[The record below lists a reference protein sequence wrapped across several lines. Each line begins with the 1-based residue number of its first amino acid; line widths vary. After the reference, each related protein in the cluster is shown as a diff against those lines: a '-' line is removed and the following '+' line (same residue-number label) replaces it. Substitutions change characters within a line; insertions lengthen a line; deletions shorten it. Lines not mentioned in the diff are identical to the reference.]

1 MPYIRYS
8 TKSNG
13 KQYAALVNTVR
24 KGKQVKQEYIE
35 NLGCVIDKQA
45 GIFQSSKRGV
55 FCYSIQEGF
64 RDAPESY
71 IASCSV
77 EQRTEKLIL
86 DFGDSYFLNEYLKSK
101 PYYSVYMELLPKQKD
116 TLMSMLLYRILT
128 DRKANCYADTWWQG
142 NYASIVFPEADLK
155 SQRISEFLQILG
167 SEEVQRRF
175 FELYINCLYGT
186 CGTTGILIDS
196 SGMPNASKMSLT
208 QLSNHNGKINMEIRL
223 IYVLDRKTGMPIYF
237 RYCSGNI
244 IDVTTLC
251 TTIAELRQYKI
262 AVDYAI
268 MDAGYFSE
276 TNVKELYQSGIPFIT
291 RLAPNRKLFKKVVAE
306 NLDGLMIA
314 RYAVRYGNRLLYIK
328 KVSITVYGNNG
339 YAYIGI
345 DVDSRNQ
352 QMKRTAFLSI
362 DDKLSE
368 EEADRRMLHLGLFMI
383 LSSVDIPVEEIL
395 PLYYTRQQIEQVFD
409 IGKNDADLLPIRVQN
424 EDTLRGHLLLT
435 FMATVL
441 LQNLQRDIISRRHK
455 KDKINSEGILMN
467 MRNQKCKAY
476 KSEVIPQEPVKTVN
490 EIYKL
495 FKMKSPITI
504 PC

>member
-1 MPYIRYS
+1 
-8 TKSNG
+8 
-13 KQYAALVNTVR
+13 
-24 KGKQVKQEYIE
+24 
-35 NLGCVIDKQA
+35 
-45 GIFQSSKRGV
+45 
-55 FCYSIQEGF
+55 
-64 RDAPESY
+64 
-71 IASCSV
+71 
-77 EQRTEKLIL
+77 
-86 DFGDSYFLNEYLKSK
+86 
-101 PYYSVYMELLPKQKD
+101 
-116 TLMSMLLYRILT
+116 
-128 DRKANCYADTWWQG
+128 
-142 NYASIVFPEADLK
+142 LK

-328 KVSITVYGNNG
+328 KVSI
-339 YAYIGI
+339 
-345 DVDSRNQ
+345 
-352 QMKRTAFLSI
+352 
-362 DDKLSE
+362 
-368 EEADRRMLHLGLFMI
+368 MLHLGLFMI

-476 KSEVIPQEPVKTVN
+476 KSEVIPQEPVKN
-490 EIYKL
+490 L
-495 FKMKSPITI
+495 
-504 PC
+504 